1 MKSKKAFTLLEL
13 LVAMAVIA
21 VLISLAVYGILQV
34 QKNSRETQRRKALE
48 DINIGINEYYS
59 LYGEYPENITFVGTE
74 ATIGSDPDKE
84 IIVPL
89 KSAAKATASTNDP
102 TTTKL
107 TQYFFGSRDDGYQLA
122 FCREDKG
129 IENAGTSPVEAEE
142 NVVCA
147 PR

>member
-59 LYGEYPENITFVGTE
+59 LYGEYPTDIVFNIDEAEITDTFGNTV
-74 ATIGSDPDKE
+74 TI
-84 IIVPL
+84 PL
-89 KSAAKATASTNDP
+89 KNSAKSSSTN
-102 TTTKL
+102 TTTVNS
-107 TQYFFGSRDDGYQLA
+107 TQYEFELMGDGYRLA
-122 FCREDKG
+122 FCREDG
-129 IENAGTSPVEAEE
+129 RIENGGTSIDEYD
-142 NVVCA
+142 NTIC
-147 PR
+147 R